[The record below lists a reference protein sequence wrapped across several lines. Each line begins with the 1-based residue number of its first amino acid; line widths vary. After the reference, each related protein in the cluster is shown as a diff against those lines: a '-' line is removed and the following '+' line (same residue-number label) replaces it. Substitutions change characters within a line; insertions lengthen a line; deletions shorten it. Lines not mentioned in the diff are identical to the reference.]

1 LRFCYNKKGD
11 NNLVAIAFLFFC
23 LLQRGSR
30 RQPVGTFYFGF
41 VATKKATVVFCF
53 GLVVKKKAMTNLL
66 PLPFVLVLLQQSFFF
81 VAVKK
86 PKLLLPSSILD
97 LLQQKRQR

>member
-23 LLQRGSR
+23 LLERGSR
-30 RQPVGTFYFGF
+30 RQLVGTFYFGF
-41 VATKKATVVFCF
+41 VATKKATIVFCF
-53 GLVVKKKAMTNLL
+53 GLVVTKKGMTNLL

-81 VAVKK
+81 CYSEEAKA
-86 PKLLLPSSILD
+86 PIAFFYFGFTTT
-97 LLQQKRQR
+97 KRQ